1 MQIITLTTDMGLTDH
16 YVAALKGAT
25 FSLVPQVQIVD
36 ISHDV
41 QAFDVAQAAF
51 FIGNCFEDFPV
62 GTVHVCGVDSEPV
75 INFGSVQNGSFP
87 SVMLFKGHYFV
98 SNDNGFF
105 SLLLK
110 EEKPENFWRL
120 DDVLSNPNA
129 FRFPTKNILI
139 PAACKISKGI
149 EVGSFASEMQEFRRA
164 FTINAVLEQNLIKGN
179 VVHID
184 HYGNV
189 ITNVS
194 RQLFN
199 RFGENTPFTIFFR
212 RKEYYID
219 EISNAY
225 NDVAPGEKVAI
236 FNNNDLLEIAINRGA
251 NNRNGGANMLFGLNI
266 NDTIRIE
273 FTPRGSKETLESL
286 F

>member
-51 FIGNCFEDFPV
+51 FIGNCFEDFPA

-110 EEKPENFWRL
+110 EEKPDNFWRL

-139 PAACKISKGI
+139 PAACKIAKGI

>member
-16 YVAALKGAT
+16 YVAALKGT
-25 FSLVPQVQIVD
+25 VFSLLTDIQIVD

-41 QAFDVAQAAF
+41 QAFDVAQAAY
-51 FIGNCFEDFPV
+51 FINNCFQDFPK
-62 GTVHVCGVDSEPV
+62 GTVHVCGVDSEPL
-75 INFGSVQNGSFP
+75 INFGSVQNSSFP
-87 SVMLFKGHYFV
+87 SILLYKGHYFV

-105 SLLLK
+105 GLLLK
-110 EEKPENFWRL
+110 EEKPEGFWRL
-120 DDVLSNPNA
+120 EDVLSNPNS
-129 FRFPTKNILI
+129 FRFPTKNILV
-139 PAACKISKGI
+139 PAACKIASGQDI
-149 EVGSFASEMQEFRRA
+149 NAFATEMNEFRRA
-164 FTINAVLEQNLIKGN
+164 FTINAVIEENLIKGN
-179 VVHID
+179 VIHID

-194 RQLFN
+194 RELFN

-219 EISNAY
+219 EISKAY
-225 NDVAPGEKVAI
+225 NEVAPGEKVAI

-251 NNRNGGANMLFGLNI
+251 KSRNGGANTLFGLNI
-266 NDTIRIE
+266 NDVVRIE

>member
-16 YVAALKGAT
+16 YVAALKGAI
-25 FSLVPQVQIVD
+25 FSLVPEVQIVD
-36 ISHDV
+36 VSHDI

-51 FIGNCFEDFPV
+51 FLSNCFEDFPT

-75 INFGSVQNGSFP
+75 INFGSVDNGSFP
-87 SVMLFKGHYFV
+87 SIMLFRGHYFV

-110 EEKPENFWRL
+110 EEKPEHFWRM

-139 PAACKISKGI
+139 PAACKIIRGI
-149 EVGSFASEMQEFRRA
+149 DISTFASEMQEFRRA
-164 FTINAVLEQNLIKGN
+164 FAINAVLEHNLIKGN

-189 ITNVS
+189 VTNVS
-194 RQLFN
+194 RELFN
-199 RFGENTPFTIFFR
+199 RFGEDTPFTIFFR

-219 EISNAY
+219 EISKAY
-225 NDVAPGEKVAI
+225 NEVAPGEKVAI